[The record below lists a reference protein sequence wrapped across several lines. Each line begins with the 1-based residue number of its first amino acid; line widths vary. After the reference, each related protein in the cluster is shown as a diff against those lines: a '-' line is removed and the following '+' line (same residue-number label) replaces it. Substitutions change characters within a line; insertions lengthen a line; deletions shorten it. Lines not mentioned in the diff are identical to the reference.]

1 MSIVSDQDFGE
12 LHFDGVWKGICEMVF
27 MGRRLE
33 VELVVQTFDAA
44 PISEV
49 QRLAYREFN
58 LNKGSISSLVEEAV
72 FNYYLGRLEESREC
86 LDVDEVD
93 VKAPRVCAFDD
104 MQGLISLKRIKVM
117 SAFEAGVRQIGFIFD
132 AVFDPPPAWYRGS
145 GY

>member
-72 FNYYLGRLEESREC
+72 LTITSVGLKNIESALMLTKLMSRLLGFVRLMTCR
-86 LDVDEVD
+86 
-93 VKAPRVCAFDD
+93 A
-104 MQGLISLKRIKVM
+104 
-117 SAFEAGVRQIGFIFD
+117 
-132 AVFDPPPAWYRGS
+132 
-145 GY
+145 

>member
-72 FNYYLGRLEESREC
+72 FNYYLGRLCSGQPIP
-86 LDVDEVD
+86 DS
-93 VKAPRVCAFDD
+93 
-104 MQGLISLKRIKVM
+104 GLSFSSATAGGNPSLN
-117 SAFEAGVRQIGFIFD
+117 
-132 AVFDPPPAWYRGS
+132 
-145 GY
+145 